1 MKEEIKKY
9 LVENAVVVIN
19 HISSK
24 YRGMDEEVAVVKNI
38 DTLGLNF
45 QYDNGCFSSIN
56 NFDDRLERKHCAE
69 INKWLVFH
77 TWRIAKVYAPVE
89 GMTKEEVLA
98 TQKPV
103 WVNQDTTPMELET
116 F

>member
-45 QYDNGCFSSIN
+45 QYDNGCFSSI
-56 NFDDRLERKHCAE
+56 
-69 INKWLVFH
+69 
-77 TWRIAKVYAPVE
+77 
-89 GMTKEEVLA
+89 
-98 TQKPV
+98 
-103 WVNQDTTPMELET
+103 
-116 F
+116 